1 MDSDKDKISQL
12 QQKLDELSR
21 RQNAIGSD
29 IQELQN
35 ELRNLTPT
43 EDVIPISDFIE
54 PELIFAEEIQAYP
67 PTDKVGAE
75 PLPKYTKPEPSTFSL
90 EKFVGENLLNKV
102 GIAILILGVAI
113 GAKYA
118 IDHSLISPL
127 VRIILGY
134 ATGLATLGVALKLK
148 QKYAN
153 YSAVLLGG
161 SMTMLYFITYAAY
174 HFYQLYPLGLTFTL
188 LLVITIATV
197 AFAWWYELEIIA
209 LIGMVGAYAVPM
221 LLSEN
226 SGRVELLFSYMAL
239 INLGIL
245 FLATIRQWKIL
256 FNAAFV
262 LTWFIYFTW
271 YLDSHFGPYH
281 KVALIFAAINFIVF
295 YAAILFY
302 KWRTAGKFAMS
313 EIGFVLV
320 NSSLFCFTGLD
331 ILRDSGHPYSDFA
344 GTFVFVNGAIHY
356 MVERMYTTKKEYD
369 KALSQLLLGLFWIF
383 TALTIVVQFD
393 GDWITIFWSLEA
405 CLLLFIAVR
414 NKEPFYERLSAPI
427 FILAFFSLMMDWIGI
442 NSSLSAWKTPCF
454 NLDFLYGLMSIAA
467 FGGMTYLY
475 HSRQNVFPETR
486 WNFLRKW
493 MVSVVFILAT
503 YICFRFEVMRYFEYK
518 WSLGGYGNYKWQRSE
533 TVWVMNYTL
542 IFFSILG
549 WIVMRIKAID
559 RVRYFSIEILA
570 LALIGFLIN
579 GFSTLNNLVVNDVLT
594 ENDSLHSSG
603 LYLFAIRWCSYAAVF
618 LALWTIHK
626 VARSFA
632 ISKEAHIGIQLFTH
646 FWVLVVLS
654 NLLLFA
660 TIHVTG
666 KVNTS
671 LLLSILWGVYAI
683 ALVFWGIRKALPHFR
698 IAGIVLLALTLLKIF
713 IIDLARM
720 ETIARSLI
728 FIAMGVLLLVA
739 SFFYVKFKDKI

>member
-12 QQKLDELSR
+12 QRKLDELSA
-21 RQNAIGSD
+21 RQNTIGKD
-29 IQELQN
+29 IQQLQN
-35 ELRNLTPT
+35 ELRNLSKTD
-43 EDVIPISDFIE
+43 EVISIPDFIE
-54 PELIFAEEIQAYP
+54 PEPIFAEEIQPFP
-67 PTDKVGAE
+67 PTDRVGAQ
-75 PLPKYTKPEPSTFSL
+75 PLPAPARLEPPAFSL
-90 EKFVGENLLNKV
+90 EKFVGENLLSKV

-134 ATGLATLGVALKLK
+134 ITGLATLGVALKLK

-153 YSAVLLGG
+153 YSAVLVGG
-161 SMTMLYFITYAAY
+161 SMTMLYIITYAAY
-174 HFYQLYPLGLTFTL
+174 RFYQLYPLGITFAL

-197 AFAWWYELEIIA
+197 ALAWWYELEIIA
-209 LIGMVGAYAVPM
+209 LIGMVGAYAVPL

-226 SGRVELLFSYMAL
+226 SGRVELLFSYMAV
-239 INLGIL
+239 INLGVL
-245 FLATIRQWKIL
+245 FLATIREWKLL

-262 LTWFIYFTW
+262 LTWLIYFTW
-271 YLDSHFGPYH
+271 YLDSHYGPYE
-281 KVALIFAAINFIVF
+281 KLALIFVAINFIIF
-295 YAAILFY
+295 YGAILFY
-302 KWRTAGKFAMS
+302 KWRTSGKFVMS

-320 NSSLFCFTGLD
+320 NSSIFCFTGLD
-331 ILRDSGHPYSDFA
+331 ILREYGQPFSDFD

-356 MVERMYTTKKEYD
+356 MIERIYTAKKGYD

-383 TALTIVVQFD
+383 TALTIMVQFE
-393 GDWITIFWSLEA
+393 GDWVTILWSLEA

-427 FILAFFSLMMDWIGI
+427 FILAFFSLLIDWIGV
-442 NSSLSAWKTPCF
+442 NSALSVWKIPCF
-454 NLDFLYGLMSIAA
+454 NLDFLYALISIATLGA
-467 FGGMTYLY
+467 MTYLY
-475 HSRQNVFPETR
+475 HNNQNAFPETKF
-486 WNFLRKW
+486 NLIRKW
-493 MVSVVFILAT
+493 LVSSVFVLAV
-503 YICFRFEVMRYFEYK
+503 YVSFRFEIQRYFECQ
-518 WSLGGYGNYKWQRSE
+518 WSLGGYGNYKWHRSE
-533 TVWVMNYTL
+533 TVWVMNYSL
-542 IFFSILG
+542 IFLSILG
-549 WIVMRIKAID
+549 WIIVRMKAVE
-559 RVRYFSIEILA
+559 RVRYFSIGILVIT
-570 LALIGFLIN
+570 LMSFLVN
-579 GFSTLNNLVVNDVLT
+579 GFSTLNKLVINDVLT
-594 ENDSLHSSG
+594 ENDALHSSG
-603 LYLFAIRWCSYAAVF
+603 VYLFAIRWCSYSAVF

-626 VARSFA
+626 VARSFE
-632 ISKEAHIGIQLFTH
+632 ISKEIYVGIQLFTH

-660 TIHVTG
+660 TIHVTD

-671 LLLSILWGVYAI
+671 LLLSILWGIYAI
-683 ALVFWGIRKALPHFR
+683 SLVFLGIRKALPHFR